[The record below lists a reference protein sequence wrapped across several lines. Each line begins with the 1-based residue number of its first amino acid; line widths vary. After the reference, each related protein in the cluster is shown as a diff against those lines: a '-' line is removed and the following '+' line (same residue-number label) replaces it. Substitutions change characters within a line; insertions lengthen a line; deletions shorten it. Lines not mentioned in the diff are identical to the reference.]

1 MSGKKESWFTPK
13 GIVKILLFPLL
24 IMVNPK
30 IYFPYMEEEEE
41 EGLRKKDDA
50 PPTPPETGAPG
61 A

>member
-30 IYFPYMEEEEE
+30 IYFPYMEEDEPPRKQDD
-41 EGLRKKDDA
+41 EG
-50 PPTPPETGAPG
+50 PTPPDSGPPPA
-61 A
+61 

>member
-13 GIVKILLFPLL
+13 GIMKILLFPLL

-41 EGLRKKDDA
+41 GPRKRDDA
-50 PPTPPETGAPG
+50 PPGPPGTGAPG